1 VKTIFRYLKPH
12 VPLMVLGLFIKFIG
26 TIMDLLLPYILS
38 HLIDEV
44 VPLRQVDIIV
54 RWGIIMVIVSLCG
67 VIGNVVANRMASRV
81 ARNTA
86 EKIRCD
92 LFSRTMHLSCAQMD
106 GFTVPSME
114 ARLTTDTYN
123 IHQFLGAFQ
132 RLGVRAPI
140 LLIGGIIVTF
150 TLDAAMAWV
159 LLATLP
165 LIAAVVYIISKKG
178 VPLYTVQQQKI
189 DKMVRVIREDAQ
201 GIRVIKALS
210 KTDYERRRF
219 DEVNR
224 EVNAAERKASVTMAA
239 SNPLITFFLN
249 LGLVCVILVGAY
261 QVDRGLSEPGR
272 IIAFMSYFTLIS
284 NALLAVTRMF
294 VMFSKSSASAKRIEE
309 ILSAPSDLNLL
320 PDVPGMETDD
330 HIVFEQVTFSYNKRR
345 NNVTDISF
353 SLKKGGTLGIIGAT
367 GSGKTTILAL
377 LMRFYDPDSGRICI
391 GGRDIR
397 SIPQDELHRMF
408 GVAMQNDFL
417 YAETIAEN
425 IAFGRDISPEAMDRA
440 IHTAQAAD
448 FIEKLEDKTDHQLTT
463 AGTNIS
469 GGQKQR
475 TLISRALAGDP
486 EILILDDSTSALDYK
501 TDAALRSALRKDF
514 DGTTTVVVAQRV
526 SSIQYADLILVLDDG
541 AIIGSGTHQ
550 QLLESCE
557 IYREIS
563 NSQMGGAILD

>member
-1 VKTIFRYLKPH
+1 
-12 VPLMVLGLFIKFIG
+12 MVLGLFIKFIG

-38 HLIDEV
+38 YLIDDIVPQREV
-44 VPLRQVDIIV
+44 NPIIW
-54 RWGIIMVIVSLCG
+54 WGIIMVIVSLLG
-67 VIGNVVANRMASRV
+67 VTGNVVANRMASRV

-86 EKIRCD
+86 EKIRYD
-92 LFSRTMHLSCAQMD
+92 LFARTMRLTCAQMD
-106 GFTVPSME
+106 GFTIPSME

-123 IHQFLGAFQ
+123 VHQFLGAFQ

-150 TLDAAMAWV
+150 SLDAAMAWV

-178 VPLYTVQQQKI
+178 VPLYTIQQQKI
-189 DKMVRVIREDAQ
+189 DKMVRVIREDSQ

-219 DEVNR
+219 DDVNR
-224 EVNAAERKASVTMAA
+224 EVNAAERKAAITMAA

-249 LGLVCVILVGAY
+249 LGLVVVILVGAW
-261 QVDRGLSEPGR
+261 QVDRGLSEPGK

-309 ILSAPSDLNLL
+309 ILSAPADLEIM
-320 PDVPGMETDD
+320 PDVPEKGTDA
-330 HIVFEQVTFSYNKRR
+330 HIVFDRVTFSYNKRR
-345 NNVTDISF
+345 NNITDISF

-367 GSGKTTILAL
+367 GSGKTTILSL
-377 LMRFYDPDSGRICI
+377 LMRFYDADSGNIYI
-391 GGRDIR
+391 NGRDIR
-397 SIPQDELHRMF
+397 SIPPAELHQMF

-425 IAFGRDISPEAMDRA
+425 IAFGREISPEAMERA
-440 IHTAQAAD
+440 IQTAQAAD
-448 FIEKLEDKTDHQLTT
+448 FIDKLEDKTLHQLTT

-475 TLISRALAGDP
+475 TLISRALAGNP

-514 DGTTTVVVAQRV
+514 DETTTVVVAQRV

-541 AIIGSGTHQ
+541 EIIGSGTHQ
-550 QLLESCE
+550 QLMETCKV
-557 IYREIS
+557 YREIS